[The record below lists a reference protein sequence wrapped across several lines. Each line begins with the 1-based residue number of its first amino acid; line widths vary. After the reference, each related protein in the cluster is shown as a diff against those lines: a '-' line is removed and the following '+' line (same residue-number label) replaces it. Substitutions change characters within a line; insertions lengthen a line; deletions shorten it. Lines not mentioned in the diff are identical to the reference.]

1 MAMTETAQDRSTLT
15 ALPLPNPR
23 PGMIFRRTL
32 RDNLMSS
39 LGWGLGYSALI
50 ALAALL
56 YPLLNESNTLF
67 TLLNGFGLLD
77 NVFAIAD
84 VEELTGF
91 PGYLALQAMGWGPL
105 VFSVYLIPQALRA
118 VAVEERQG
126 TLDILLSTP
135 ISRWRLLTE
144 KTLAIIASFVGI
156 LALMLLAML
165 VSSRLLAGV
174 DLAPLHMVASVWHL
188 LPISLTILTGTLL
201 ISLGLR
207 NHRQAG
213 ALAAFLVMGSY
224 FSRSLAN
231 LVSSNLLDT
240 INTFSI
246 FSYYRSVAALAEGFQ
261 WEADMVLLAVAA
273 ILFVLAL
280 IAFERRDLGV

>member
-1 MAMTETAQDRSTLT
+1 MAMTDTAPDLSTIATLS
-15 ALPLPNPR
+15 LPDTR
-23 PGMIFRRTL
+23 PGMIFRRTV
-32 RDNLMSS
+32 RDNLLGS

-77 NVFAIAD
+77 NVFAVGN
-84 VEELTGF
+84 VEDLTGF

-135 ISRWRLLTE
+135 ISRWRFLTE
-144 KTLAIIASFVGI
+144 KTLAIIVSFIGI
-156 LALMLLAML
+156 LAVMLLAML
-165 VSSRLLAGV
+165 ASSRLLARV
-174 DLAPLHMVASVWHL
+174 DLDPLHMVASIWHL
-188 LPISLTILTGTLL
+188 LPISLTILIGTLL
-201 ISLGLR
+201 ISLSLR

-213 ALAAFLVMGSY
+213 ALAAFIIMGSY
-224 FSRSLAN
+224 FLRSLSN
-231 LVSSNLLDT
+231 LVASDLLDAV
-240 INTFSI
+240 NAFSI
-246 FSYYRSVAALAEGFQ
+246 FSYYRSVAAHWLRASSGSP
-261 WEADMVLLAVAA
+261 
-273 ILFVLAL
+273 I
-280 IAFERRDLGV
+280 